1 VIGNERGGGKRRFR
15 VRKTPSTTV
24 PFPFIKFTI
33 HNTYKKNK
41 MMHNK
46 LSFTEDFAIE
56 PPMEMWNSDMT
67 ELVES
72 NHELDTFEFGT
83 HSDLFLDEEVIA
95 QEVELMLTDIEKGKR
110 SHSSTDNGRDAKRSR
125 TEHTEVLRGCDVSI
139 ASSTDV
145 SMTSAQ
151 LPFMTPLELEK
162 QLEQSMARLAE
173 SMQRSERSRDQIL
186 HSSSSSIGFMD
197 SILSNSSGRKNFSTA
212 TSNYAPLRSYMNQI
226 GSRTL

>member
-1 VIGNERGGGKRRFR
+1 
-15 VRKTPSTTV
+15 
-24 PFPFIKFTI
+24 
-33 HNTYKKNK
+33 